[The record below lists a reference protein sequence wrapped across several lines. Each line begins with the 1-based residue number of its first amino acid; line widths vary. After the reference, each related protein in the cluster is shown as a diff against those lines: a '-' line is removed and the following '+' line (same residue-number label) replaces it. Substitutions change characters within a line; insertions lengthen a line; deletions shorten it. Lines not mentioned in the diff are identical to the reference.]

1 MWLRELRILCKLCKL
16 WTERRS
22 SRSSRVD
29 LNALITRSCKNREGR
44 SIRKRG
50 GKPATHKHAIFSFR
64 LFFFSV
70 AQKKCMRRYRVYVC
84 MFVCTYVCTCV
95 CVCHVCIPLFHVV
108 AVRFRFDFR
117 VFSVHVI
124 SVYTG
129 SVVVVLVAVVSRF
142 VTCRCISHVFIY
154 FITFTHSF
162 VPCVCS
168 LYLRISSPYILLV
181 TFPRSQSTWLHFTRI
196 RELINGTDPNT
207 IGSYEDWKERRRA
220 NAPN

>member
-1 MWLRELRILCKLCKL
+1 MDRATLLQIFQSRLERSDYSKLQKQGRTFYQEARRQASNTQARYIFVSSL
-16 WTERRS
+16 FFLSRRRS
-22 SRSSRVD
+22 VCVVTVYTYVC
-29 LNALITRSCKNREGR
+29 LYVVCL
-44 SIRKRG
+44 
-50 GKPATHKHAIFSFR
+50 
-64 LFFFSV
+64 
-70 AQKKCMRRYRVYVC
+70 YVC
-84 MFVCTYVCTCV
+84 M
-95 CVCHVCIPLFHVV
+95 CVCHMCIPLFHVV

-154 FITFTHSF
+154 FITFIHSF

-168 LYLRISSPYILLV
+168 LYLRTSSPYILLV

-207 IGSYEDWKERRRA
+207 IGSYEDWKERRHA

>member
-95 CVCHVCIPLFHVV
+95 RVCHVCIPLFHVV

-154 FITFTHSF
+154 FITFYSF
-162 VPCVCS
+162 VCPLCLFLVSSNFLS
-168 LYLRISSPYILLV
+168 LHTTRDVPSIAVDLV
-181 TFPRSQSTWLHFTRI
+181 AFH
-196 RELINGTDPNT
+196 PN
-207 IGSYEDWKERRRA
+207 S
-220 NAPN
+220 

>member
-1 MWLRELRILCKLCKL
+1 MDRATLLQIFQSRLERSDYSKLQKQGR
-16 WTERRS
+16 TFYQEARRQASNTQARYIFVS
-22 SRSSRVD
+22 S
-29 LNALITRSCKNREGR
+29 L
-44 SIRKRG
+44 
-50 GKPATHKHAIFSFR
+50 
-64 LFFFSV
+64 FFSV

-154 FITFTHSF
+154 FITFIHSF

-181 TFPRSQSTWLHFTRI
+181 TFPRSQSTWLH
-196 RELINGTDPNT
+196 
-207 IGSYEDWKERRRA
+207 
-220 NAPN
+220 